1 MEKIS
6 INNNVTLKYRS
17 KQRILLKLVIII
29 CALIL
34 LLVFLSEFVSG
45 KKINIFSEIFLP
57 TMMMLQGMCLKTQ
70 ITKYVQIPLEIIF
83 EKNSVYLVYHEI
95 DRKDGHGLH
104 KEQYI
109 FDKENTTN
117 VKSDFVLKSI
127 CISGQPRYCAEY
139 RNGKVEEKEE
149 TMIEFKIVISDDE
162 EREVIIKKLQKSLAR
177 IVYKESDLTSR
188 FK

>member
-109 FDKENTTN
+109 FDREN
-117 VKSDFVLKSI
+117 
-127 CISGQPRYCAEY
+127 

>member
-57 TMMMLQGMCLKTQ
+57 TMMMLQGRCLKTQ
-70 ITKYVQIPLEIIF
+70 ITKYVQIPL
-83 EKNSVYLVYHEI
+83 
-95 DRKDGHGLH
+95 
-104 KEQYI
+104 
-109 FDKENTTN
+109 
-117 VKSDFVLKSI
+117 
-127 CISGQPRYCAEY
+127 
-139 RNGKVEEKEE
+139 
-149 TMIEFKIVISDDE
+149 
-162 EREVIIKKLQKSLAR
+162 
-177 IVYKESDLTSR
+177 
-188 FK
+188 

>member
-57 TMMMLQGMCLKTQ
+57 TMMMLQ
-70 ITKYVQIPLEIIF
+70 
-83 EKNSVYLVYHEI
+83 
-95 DRKDGHGLH
+95 
-104 KEQYI
+104 
-109 FDKENTTN
+109 
-117 VKSDFVLKSI
+117 
-127 CISGQPRYCAEY
+127 
-139 RNGKVEEKEE
+139 
-149 TMIEFKIVISDDE
+149 
-162 EREVIIKKLQKSLAR
+162 
-177 IVYKESDLTSR
+177 
-188 FK
+188 